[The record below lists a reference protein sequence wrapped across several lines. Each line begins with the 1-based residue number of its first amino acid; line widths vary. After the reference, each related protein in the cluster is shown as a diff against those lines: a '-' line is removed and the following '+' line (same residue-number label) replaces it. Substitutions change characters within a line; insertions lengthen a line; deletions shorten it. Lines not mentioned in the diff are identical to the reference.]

1 MFHPDAYRENV
12 CIRIL
17 SVNSGVTRLSLV
29 FCSVE
34 GWEKLPVDEPPRVSA
49 GLAAVLDEL
58 PVVDGPPPPELAG
71 LAVLDELPVVSV
83 CCVMC

>member
-1 MFHPDAYRENV
+1 M
-12 CIRIL
+12 
-17 SVNSGVTRLSLV
+17 TRLFLV
-29 FCSVE
+29 LCSVE
-34 GWEKLPVDEPPRVSA
+34 GWEPPRASA

-58 PVVDGPPPPELAG
+58 LVVDGPPPPELAG